1 MARAVR
7 RPLSTW
13 RKAVTRRRGISDE
26 VSVRAILAEGRPVGM
41 HHAEDPAA
49 LDIEG
54 APRAARP
61 SPHDP
66 YRPLVGI
73 TSDLRARLPL
83 YASDWGPC
91 TLAAV
96 QKIVA
101 ASLFS
106 YICSVLPALIF
117 GDILNRNT
125 HGEIGIPEVLIST
138 GLSGVLWSIF
148 AGQGLVVVGVTGPVR
163 RRATPRIARA
173 PRAPT
178 SRCAGDDLHHR
189 PLWPL
194 RPRRRAVRPVDG
206 LDMRVERPDA
216 HLPRVRGRGRI
227 GQAGAAASQQHG
239 FIARARRAAAGRLC
253 PHPPT
258 HVVHAAGDVLLWRGL
273 RPRDLSR
280 VRVRRSRAIL
290 PARRALRRQPRQPRP
305 P

>member
-1 MARAVR
+1 MR
-7 RPLSTW
+7 
-13 RKAVTRRRGISDE
+13 
-26 VSVRAILAEGRPVGM
+26 
-41 HHAEDPAA
+41 HAEDPAA

-54 APRAARP
+54 APRAAQQ

-66 YRPLVGI
+66 RRPLVGI

-91 TLAAV
+91 TLTAV

-163 RRATPRIARA
+163 RRATLRIARA
-173 PRAPT
+173 PRAPPRASQVMIFT
-178 SRCAGDDLHHR
+178 TVINGLSDRVGAPFVPWMGWVCVWSGLMHICLACAGAVELVKKVQ
-189 PLWPL
+189 P
-194 RPRRRAVRPVDG
+194 PR
-206 LDMRVERPDA
+206 
-216 HLPRVRGRGRI
+216 
-227 GQAGAAASQQHG
+227 SS
-239 FIARARRAAAGRLC
+239 
-253 PHPPT
+253 T
-258 HVVHAAGDVLLWRGL
+258 NS
-273 RPRDLSR
+273 SR
-280 VRVRRSRAIL
+280 VRITRRPISFS
-290 PARRALRRQPRQPRP
+290 PTHPRRPRGR
-305 P
+305 

>member
-1 MARAVR
+1 MR
-7 RPLSTW
+7 
-13 RKAVTRRRGISDE
+13 
-26 VSVRAILAEGRPVGM
+26 
-41 HHAEDPAA
+41 HAEDPAA

-54 APRAARP
+54 APRAAQQ

-66 YRPLVGI
+66 RRPLVGI

-91 TLAAV
+91 TLTAV

-163 RRATPRIARA
+163 RRATLRIARA
-173 PRAPT
+173 PRAPL
-178 SRCAGDDLHHR
+178 SRFAGDDLYHR
-189 PLWPL
+189 HQWPL
-194 RPRRRAVRPVDG
+194 GPRRRALRPMDG
-206 LDMRVERPDA
+206 LGMRVERPDA

-227 GQAGAAASQQHG
+227 GQEGAAAPQQHW
-239 FIARARRAAAGRLC
+239 FVARAHQAAAGFVLTNSPSSTWQVTSFSGEVFGLVISVAYVYDAVEQFFPLGAHC
-253 PHPPT
+253 AAS
-258 HVVHAAGDVLLWRGL
+258 HAG
-273 RPRDLSR
+273 
-280 VRVRRSRAIL
+280 RAPVSIR
-290 PARRALRRQPRQPRP
+290 AR
-305 P
+305 